1 MQSTLRPRLVAAALA
16 SLAAPACAA
25 AGIAVFS
32 DDFATP
38 QTLAEHWTAEGEIR
52 SEGGRLVVSP
62 GAKATWRHFSKTLVF
77 HV

>member
-32 DDFATP
+32 DDFATN
-38 QTLAEHWTAEGEIR
+38 QTLAEHWRADG
-52 SEGGRLVVSP
+52 
-62 GAKATWRHFSKTLVF
+62 
-77 HV
+77 

>member
-38 QTLAEHWTAEGEIR
+38 QTLAEHWRDGRPSPTRVTAGM
-52 SEGGRLVVSP
+52 L
-62 GAKATWRHFSKTLVF
+62 AAMA
-77 HV
+77 